1 MKGTT
6 AFIAIAVAL
15 ATCAAAIAVILSG
28 GSGSGYGQLAAPWQ
42 PRFAKGPGG
51 FDPMPEFDSTSG
63 ELEFRGVT
71 CWRSRDNPYALYRAC
86 ASNTEPHQERPMR
99 TYPAR

>member
-15 ATCAAAIAVILSG
+15 AVCAAAISVILSG
-28 GSGSGYGQLAAPWQ
+28 GSESSSGQLATPWQ

-51 FDPMPEFDSTSG
+51 FDSMPEFDSTSG
-63 ELEFRGVT
+63 ELEFRGAT
-71 CWRSRDNPYALYRAC
+71 CWRPREDPYVLYREC
-86 ASNTEPHQERPMR
+86 ASNTEH
-99 TYPAR
+99 

>member
-15 ATCAAAIAVILSG
+15 AMCVAAIAVILSG
-28 GSGSGYGQLAAPWQ
+28 GSGSGSGQLATPWQ
-42 PRFAKGPGG
+42 PRFAKGAGG

-63 ELEFRGVT
+63 ELEFRGAT
-71 CWRSRDNPYALYRAC
+71 CWRSRVGPYILYREC
-86 ASNTEPHQERPMR
+86 ASNTEQQ
-99 TYPAR
+99 